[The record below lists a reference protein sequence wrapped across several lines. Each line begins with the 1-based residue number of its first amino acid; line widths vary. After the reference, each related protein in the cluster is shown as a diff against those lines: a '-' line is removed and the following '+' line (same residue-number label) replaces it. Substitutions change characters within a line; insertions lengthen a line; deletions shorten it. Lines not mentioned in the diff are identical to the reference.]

1 MKKVSVIETNQW
13 LEENFD
19 EPIEICQKIIKGEKA
34 KAPNFYRYL
43 VKFGMYKPNNK
54 SRETYKQLI
63 DNDAWQT
70 VGAIYQKYHTDWKGP
85 DIPIYIFPMFQPS
98 ELFSRS
104 TPKKSGL
111 SFQDKLFLFL
121 TPDLKEKEIEA
132 LFVHEYHHVCRMN
145 CSRKELSDYTL
156 LDSIVLE
163 GLAELA
169 VEECC
174 GRDYLADWCALY
186 SNKQLNQFAKN
197 YLVDNLTLKKDD
209 RLHNQLLFGGG
220 IYPKML
226 GYAAG
231 YAIVSKSRDSQR
243 LSLRDTFTI
252 SSDTFTPHI

>member
-1 MKKVSVIETNQW
+1 MKEVSVIETNKW
-13 LEENFD
+13 LEKNFD
-19 EPIEICQKIIKGEKA
+19 EPIEICQKIIRGEKA
-34 KAPNFYRYL
+34 KATDFYRYL
-43 VKFGMYKPNNK
+43 VKFGMYKPNNQ

-63 DNDAWQT
+63 NNNVWQT
-70 VGAIYQKYHTDWKGP
+70 VGAIYQKYRKEWKGLE
-85 DIPIYIFPMFQPS
+85 IPIYIFPMFQPS
-98 ELFSRS
+98 ELFIRS
-104 TPKKSGL
+104 TTKKSGL

-145 CSRKELSDYTL
+145 YSMKEIRDYTL

-174 GRDYLADWCALY
+174 GSDFLADWCVMY
-186 SNKQLNQFAKN
+186 SNKQIEQFAKKF
-197 YLVDNLTLKKDD
+197 LVDNLSLKKDD

-220 IYPKML
+220 IFPKML

-231 YAIVSKSRDSQR
+231 YAIVSKSRDSKR
-243 LSLRDTFTI
+243 LSLCDTFTI
-252 SSDTFTPHI
+252 SSETFTPHI